1 MNESKPAHLEGK
13 PLPQDVPLPWVGDIP
28 ARGLAQCPDR
38 TAVIFA
44 DGGGRTM
51 SYRELER
58 MTRAFCAAMRAR
70 GLVDGA
76 RVAYLGRNNELYMPM
91 LFGAL
96 RAGCVIVTLNWRL
109 TAPEIAYQLQDS
121 GAAFLIADAD
131 LMPVTMKACEGLT
144 MQPEILPTD
153 DPAASR
159 DLRRLM
165 AGDAPASECPHELD
179 QVVVQMYTSGTTGKP
194 KGVQLTH
201 GCLTYARHC
210 EMIDGSYAGW
220 QAGTTHLSAMPNF
233 HIAGTSW
240 MLIGLTRLSTMVLTA
255 DPSPANLLPLIEKY
269 NPGCSFIVPTVIRAL
284 VDAIRAGGRPA
295 PRMKQIAYGASA
307 IGESLL
313 REAMETFGCEFGQA
327 FGMTEVTG
335 TCTYLPNADH
345 DLSRPQVLKS
355 VGRPLAGMA
364 VQIRDGEGRLLNVGE
379 AGEIWVRTPTA
390 MLGYWNL
397 PKATQEALVDGW
409 YRTGDGGR
417 IDADGFLYLTD
428 RIKDMIISGG
438 ENVYPVEIEERLR
451 LHPAVLEAAVIGLPD
466 PHWGEAVHAMVELR
480 PGQQVEA
487 DTLRAFAREG
497 LAGFKCPRSIRFT
510 TALPRT
516 ASGKVQRAQVRS
528 AWRESI
534 AAG

>member
-1 MNESKPAHLEGK
+1 MNMETRPARLEGK
-13 PLPQDVPLPWVGDIP
+13 PLPQDAALPWVGDIP
-28 ARGLAQCPDR
+28 ARGLARCPDR
-38 TAVIFA
+38 TAIIFA
-44 DGGGRTM
+44 DMPRQM

-58 MTRAFCAAMRAR
+58 MTRAFCASMRAR
-70 GLVDGA
+70 GLVDGQ
-76 RVAYLGRNNELYMPM
+76 RVAYLGRNNDLYLPM
-91 LFGAL
+91 LFGAI

-121 GAAFLIADAD
+121 GATLLIADAD
-131 LMPVTMKACEGLT
+131 LMAVTKKACES
-144 MQPEILPTD
+144 LPTPPQIIPTAD
-153 DPAASR
+153 TSAPV
-159 DLRRLM
+159 DLRQLM
-165 AGDAPASECPHELD
+165 AGEAPDSEVPHRVD

-210 EMIDGSYAGW
+210 EMEDGSYAGW
-220 QAGTTHLSAMPNF
+220 KEGTVHLSAMPNF

-240 MLIGLTRLSTMVLTA
+240 MIIGLIRLSTMVLTA
-255 DPSPANLLPLIEKY
+255 DPTPANLLEVIEQY
-269 NPGCSFIVPTVIRAL
+269 RPGRSFIVPTVIRAL
-284 VDAIRAGGRPA
+284 VDAIRASGRPA
-295 PRMKQIAYGASA
+295 PKMEQIAYGASA

-335 TCTYLPNADH
+335 TCTYLPNEDH

-364 VQIRDGEGRLLNVGE
+364 VEIRDADTRVVNVGE
-379 AGEIWVRTPTA
+379 PGEIWVRTPTA

-397 PKATQEALVDGW
+397 PKATAEALVDGW

-417 IDADGFLYLTD
+417 IDDDGFLYLTD

-480 PGQQVEA
+480 PGQDVDAE
-487 DTLRAFAREG
+487 TLRAFAREG
-497 LAGFKCPRSIRFT
+497 LAGFKCPRGIRFT

-528 AWRESI
+528 AWKESL
-534 AAG
+534 AG